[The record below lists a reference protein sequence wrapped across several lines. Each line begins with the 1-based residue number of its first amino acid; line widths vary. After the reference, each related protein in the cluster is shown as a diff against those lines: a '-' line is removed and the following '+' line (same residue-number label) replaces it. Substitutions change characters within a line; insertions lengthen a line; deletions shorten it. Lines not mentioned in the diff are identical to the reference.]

1 MDGVRKTLCVL
12 TALAAIALA
21 GCGEPVAPAAPSQR
35 PTAAPST
42 VASADQDS
50 ARYAESVVRH
60 AREAGVNPQLV
71 MAILYNES
79 YKPHDPGL
87 ERAWQQMD
95 PDAAFGIANMHQAA
109 YDQTRRGRPFA
120 NRAWGELPDD
130 PDLAVQAEAWYLHDL
145 AKQLPARHGDA
156 YTTDELLAL
165 GYNAGPANMK
175 AFAKGT
181 KPGARAQQYVTTLR
195 ENWAKAG
202 RAVGS

>member
-1 MDGVRKTLCVL
+1 MVTGLV
-12 TALAAIALA
+12 AITLA
-21 GCGEPVAPAAPSQR
+21 GCSEPATPAAPAPSR
-35 PTAAPST
+35 TAAPTTTPST
-42 VASADQDS
+42 TAGTGQDS

-60 AREAGVNPQLV
+60 ARAAGVNPQLV

-79 YKPHDPGL
+79 YKPHDPDL

-95 PDAAFGIANMHQAA
+95 PDAAFGVANMHRAT

-120 NRAWGELPDD
+120 GRAWAELPDD

-145 AKQLPARHGDA
+145 AKQLPARHSDA

-181 KPGARAQQYVTTLR
+181 KPGTRAQQYLTTLR